1 VPSTG
6 AALSLSP
13 SDRYAE
19 LASVDIVDEAG
30 AIFDLDV
37 RL

>member
-6 AALSLSP
+6 AALSLFP
-13 SDRYAE
+13 LNHYAE
-19 LASVDIVDEAG
+19 IASVDIVDEAR